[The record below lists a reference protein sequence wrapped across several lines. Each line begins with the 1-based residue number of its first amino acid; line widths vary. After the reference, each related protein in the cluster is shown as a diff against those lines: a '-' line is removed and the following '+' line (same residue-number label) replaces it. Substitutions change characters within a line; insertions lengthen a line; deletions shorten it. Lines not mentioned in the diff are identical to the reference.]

1 MIKDESIYIA
11 GPLVFYENGL
21 KMWHSW
27 RQQAEFYGY
36 KVALP
41 NEKQLDFEK
50 GNKRSLSAAIFKNC
64 RDSINETTT
73 IIANLETYR
82 GFMPDGGTVFE
93 IGMAYAKG
101 AKCYA
106 YTRDKRI
113 NGMKYAA
120 ARYEHDQIYD
130 LDGRILANRTL
141 PFGPCIIGS
150 CKVVEGDFSDALQ
163 TLTLDIEEA
172 SKLKANRN
180 LDFITTSPLKTYTS
194 DKPIVYLSGFER
206 YDNDAV
212 NKYAVMKAVL
222 EKHGF
227 DVLTP
232 LDKAQG
238 VDIIETDDKYE
249 KAYNKFDHYQQHIRN
264 CDIILANISDYQG
277 YEPNDDVAFEC
288 GMAFQL
294 GKKLFAYM
302 SDTRPMVER
311 IPNNGA
317 SELPRDINGLN
328 VEDFEA
334 PINLMFAASYRIY
347 NGNFEEVVEKMV
359 EELKHPTKRE
369 DLIEAIHV

>member
-1 MIKDESIYIA
+1 MIKDESLYIA

-36 KVALP
+36 NVALP
-41 NEKQLDFEK
+41 NEKKLDFEL

-82 GFMPDGGTVFE
+82 GFMPDGGTVYE

-120 ARYEHDQIYD
+120 ARYEHDNQYD
-130 LDGRILANRTL
+130 LDGRILANRDL
-141 PFGPCIIGS
+141 PFGPCIMGS

-163 TLTLDIEEA
+163 SLTLDIEEA
-172 SKLKANRN
+172 SKLKANRHVE
-180 LDFITTSPLKTYTS
+180 IKTKAVNRTYKS
-194 DKPIVYLSGFER
+194 DKPVVYLAGFER
-206 YDNDAV
+206 NDSDAIQ
-212 NKYAVMKAVL
+212 KYATMKASL

-232 LDKAQG
+232 LDKAVG
-238 VDIIETDDKYE
+238 VEIIETDDKYE
-249 KAYNKFDHYQQHIRN
+249 RAYNQFDHYQQHVRN
-264 CDIILANISDYQG
+264 CDIILANLSDYQG
-277 YEPNDDVAFEC
+277 YEPNEDVAFEC

-302 SDTRPMVER
+302 DDTRHMVDR

-334 PINLMFAASYRIY
+334 PLNLMFAASYRIY
-347 NGNFEEVVEKMV
+347 DGKFEEVVEKMV
-359 EELKHPTKRE
+359 EELSHPTKRN
-369 DLIEAIHV
+369 DLIEAI

>member
-1 MIKDESIYIA
+1 MIKDESLYIA

-27 RQQAEFYGY
+27 RQEAEFHGY
-36 KVALP
+36 NVALP
-41 NEKQLDFEK
+41 NEKQLEFEK

-82 GFMPDGGTVFE
+82 GFMPDGGTVYE

-106 YTRDKRI
+106 YTRDKRS
-113 NGMKYAA
+113 NGMKYPSAK
-120 ARYEHDQIYD
+120 YINDTQID
-130 LDGRILANRTL
+130 SDGRILANRTL
-141 PFGPCIIGS
+141 PFGPCIMGA
-150 CKVVEGDFSDALQ
+150 CKVVEGNFSDALQ
-163 TLTLDIEEA
+163 ALTLDIEE
-172 SKLKANRN
+172 SSRNKANRY
-180 LDFITTSPLKTYTS
+180 LETKIITPKRTYTS
-194 DKPIVYLSGFER
+194 EKPVVYLSSFER
-206 YDNDAV
+206 YDNDA
-212 NKYAVMKAVL
+212 KEQYASMKSVL
-222 EKHGF
+222 EAKGF

-232 LDKAQG
+232 LDKAVG
-238 VDIIETDDKYE
+238 VEVIETDDKYE
-249 KAYNKFDHYQQHIRN
+249 KAYNQFDHYQQHVRN
-264 CDIILANISDYQG
+264 CDIILANLSDYQG

-311 IPNNGA
+311 IPNDGA
-317 SELPRDINGLN
+317 AELPRDINGLN

-334 PINLMFAASYRIY
+334 PLNLMFAASYRIY
-347 NGNFEEVVEKMV
+347 DGRFEEVVEKMV
-359 EELKHPTKRE
+359 NELNNPSERK
-369 DLIEAIHV
+369 DLIEAII